1 MSSMSSVAGL
11 SKYITTLPKTK
22 FSIMGM
28 IAISFLM
35 GSIYYLIDLT
45 PYGII
50 GDFFY
55 GGLFGLM
62 VFGFTSIMSGAL
74 NQQTISGLH
83 GINLKIKHSM
93 FLSALSM
100 TFLCIIIIIGGII
113 TRITGWDLFLNSLLF
128 GCVLIYGFNTLV
140 FWATS
145 KVRFT
150 IAAATGII
158 QPLLILVMYTIIMFL
173 VTDTSFIGPVIL
185 QITLKAIIAGIIFVL
200 AIYAFITVIASPF
213 KKNLGIGVL
222 ALLSLFIAHMNE
234 GSNSLEGLFENMSE
248 AIDTVVTFISF
259 KTENGIKALFI
270 SPSVH
275 PGPLGDLG
283 GSNMPTIL
291 ANRFD
296 HFTMV
301 AHGPSTHDF
310 NPIAVS
316 EIDKIEKT
324 VKAGL
329 ENITYSPDASK
340 FVRYNSEKANIG
352 VQFFN
357 EGMVI
362 LSTFAPEA
370 VDDIEFGVGLTMM
383 AQSRNKCEVKDSI
396 IVDCHNSFAPES
408 GEVLPGNSEVFDLI
422 DVIDKINPNQNK
434 NSIKVGCWQDN
445 MDDLDKQEGIG
456 ESGIKTMVIEVD
468 NQRTAYVLFD
478 SNNMEIGFRQEII
491 DAVSDLDIDE
501 IEVMTTDTH
510 TVNTI
515 SRGYNPIGVAKRPE
529 IIEYVRTSIVEAIKD
544 LEKVEVGTGTKKIE
558 NLNTF
563 GPNNSTELIS
573 TISSVVAVSKII
585 APVLLITAL
594 IIVFMWIFFGG
605 LKKHFNHSLID
616 ILNISSG
623 VISM

>member
-11 SKYITTLPKTK
+11 SKYIKTLPKTK
-22 FSIMGM
+22 YSIVG
-28 IAISFLM
+28 ILIISFLL
-35 GSIYYLIDLT
+35 GSAYYLIDLI
-45 PYGII
+45 PNSGILQ
-50 GDFFY
+50 DFIL
-55 GGLFGLM
+55 GGLFGVL
-62 VFGFTSIMSGAL
+62 VLGLSSIMSGAL
-74 NQQTISGLH
+74 NQQTISALH

-93 FLSALSM
+93 FLSGLSM
-100 TFLCIIIIIGGII
+100 TILGIIILLGCIIS
-113 TRITGWDLFLNSLLF
+113 RILNMDLFINFAIF

-145 KVRFT
+145 KVRFS
-150 IAAATGII
+150 IAAITGLI
-158 QPLLILVMYTIIMFL
+158 QPVLVLTMYILITFL
-173 VTDTSFIGPVIL
+173 FIDTSFMGPVLL
-185 QITLKAIIAGIIFVL
+185 QVIFKALVAAIIFVS
-200 AIYAFITVIASPF
+200 AIYAFIKIIASPF

-222 ALLSLFIAHMNE
+222 DLLSLFIKHMNE
-234 GSNSLEGLFENMSE
+234 GSNSLEAIFVDMSE
-248 AIDTVVTFISF
+248 AIETIVTFVSF
-259 KTENGIKALFI
+259 KNENGIKALFI

-275 PGPLGDLG
+275 PGPLGDIG

-291 ANRFD
+291 ANKFD

-316 EIDKIEKT
+316 EIDKIEDS
-324 VKAGL
+324 VKNGL
-329 ENITYSPDASK
+329 KKVEYSPYASE
-340 FVRYNSEKANIG
+340 FVRYNCEKAKIG

-383 AQSRNKCEVKDSI
+383 AQSRNKCNVKNSV
-396 IVDCHNSFAPES
+396 IVDCHNSFTPES
-408 GEVLPGNSEVFDLI
+408 GEVLPGNAEVFQLI
-422 DVIDKINPNQNK
+422 DVIDKIDPEK
-434 NSIKVGCWQDN
+434 ETYEVKIGCYEDN
-445 MDDLDKQEGIG
+445 MGDLGKQEGIG
-456 ESGIKTMVIEVD
+456 ESGIKTMIIEVN

-510 TVNTI
+510 TVNTL
-515 SRGYNPIGVAKRPE
+515 SRGYNPVGIAKRPE
-529 IIEYVRTSIVEAIKD
+529 IIEYVKLSIKEALKD
-544 LEKVEVGTGTKKIE
+544 LEKVEVGTGTEKIK

-563 GPNNSTELIS
+563 GPKNSTELIS

-594 IIVFMWIFFGG
+594 LIAFLWIFYGG
-605 LKKHFNHSLID
+605 L
-616 ILNISSG
+616 
-623 VISM
+623 

>member
-11 SKYITTLPKTK
+11 SKYIKTLPKTK
-22 FSIMGM
+22 YSIIGM
-28 IAISFLM
+28 VILSFLI
-35 GSIYYLIDLT
+35 GSLYYIIELV
-45 PYGII
+45 PAYGILEDI
-50 GDFFY
+50 LY

-62 VFGFTSIMSGAL
+62 IFGFPSIMSGAL
-74 NQQTISGLH
+74 NQQSISSFH

-93 FLSALSM
+93 FLSAISM
-100 TFLCIIIIIGGII
+100 IFLGFIIIAGGII
-113 TRITGWDLFLNSLLF
+113 SRVTGWELFLNSLLF
-128 GCVLIYGFNTLV
+128 GCVLIFGFNTLV

-145 KVRFT
+145 KVRFS
-150 IAAATGII
+150 IAAGVGLI
-158 QPLLILVMYTIIMFL
+158 QPLLILAMYTLIMFI
-173 VTDTSFIGPVIL
+173 VTDTSFIGPIFL
-185 QITLKAIIAGIIFVL
+185 QITLKAIIAAIIFVL
-200 AIYAFITVIASPF
+200 AIYAFIKIIASPF

-222 ALLSLFIAHMNE
+222 DLLSLFIAHMNE

-248 AIDTVVTFISF
+248 AIDTVVTFVSF
-259 KTENGIKALFI
+259 KTEKGIKALFI

-291 ANRFD
+291 ANKFD
-296 HFTMV
+296 FFTMV

-316 EIDKIEKT
+316 EIDKIENT
-324 VKAGL
+324 VKKGL
-329 ENITYSPDASK
+329 KHVTYSPDASK
-340 FVRYNSEKANIG
+340 FVRYQANKANIG

-357 EGMVI
+357 DGMVI

-383 AQSRNKCEVKDSI
+383 AQSRSKCNVEDSI
-396 IVDCHNSFAPES
+396 IVDCHNSFEPES
-408 GEVLPGNSEVFDLI
+408 GEVLPGNAEVFHLI
-422 DVIDKINPNQNK
+422 EVIDKINPNQPK
-434 NSIKVGCWQDN
+434 GAIKVGCWHDTLPT
-445 MDDLDKQEGIG
+445 LDKQEGIG
-456 ESGIKTMVIEVD
+456 ESGLKIMVIEVEG
-468 NQRTAYVLFD
+468 QKTAYVLFD

-510 TVNTI
+510 TVNTL
-515 SRGYNPIGVAKRPE
+515 SRGYNPVGIAKRDE
-529 IIEYVRTSIVEAIKD
+529 IIEYVKIGIIEAIDD
-544 LEKVEVGTGTKKIE
+544 LEKVEVGTGTEKIE

-563 GPNNSTELIS
+563 GPKNSTELIS

-594 IIVFMWIFFGG
+594 LIVFIWIFFGG
-605 LKKHFNHSLID
+605 L
-616 ILNISSG
+616 
-623 VISM
+623 

>member
-11 SKYITTLPKTK
+11 SKYIKTLPKTK
-22 FSIMGM
+22 FTILG
-28 IAISFLM
+28 ILVISFLI
-35 GSIYYLIDLT
+35 GSVFYLIDMT
-45 PYGII
+45 PNQNPLL
-50 GDFFY
+50 DFIY
-55 GGLFGLM
+55 GGLFGLI
-62 VFGFTSIMSGAL
+62 VLGVLSIMSGAL
-74 NQQTISGLH
+74 NQQVIKSLH

-93 FLSALSM
+93 FLSGLSM
-100 TFLCIIIIIGGII
+100 FILGAFIILGCIIS
-113 TRITGWDLFLNSLLF
+113 RILNIDIFIESALF
-128 GCVLIYGFNTLV
+128 GCVIIYGFNTLV

-150 IAAATGII
+150 VAAITGFI
-158 QPLLILVMYTIIMFL
+158 QPILILTMYVLISFL
-173 VTDTSFIGPVIL
+173 FIDTSFIGPILIQVIL
-185 QITLKAIIAGIIFVL
+185 KAFIASIIFVL

-222 ALLSLFIAHMNE
+222 DLLSLFIAHMNE

-248 AIDTVVTFISF
+248 AIDTILTFVSF

-291 ANRFD
+291 ANKFD

-316 EIDKIEKT
+316 EIDKVEES
-324 VKAGL
+324 VKRGL
-329 ENITYSPDASK
+329 NKVEYSQNASK
-340 FVRYNSEKANIG
+340 FIRYVSEKANIG

-383 AQSRNKCEVKDSI
+383 AQSRSHCNVKDSI
-396 IVDCHNSFAPES
+396 IVDCHNSFTAES
-408 GEVLPGNSEVFDLI
+408 GEVLPGNPEVFQLI
-422 DVIDKINPNQNK
+422 DVIDKINPNQEK
-434 NSIKVGCWQDN
+434 FDIKVGCFENN
-445 MDDLDKQEGIG
+445 MDDLDKNEGIG
-456 ESGIKTMVIEVD
+456 ESGIKTMIVEVAG
-468 NQRTAYVLFD
+468 QRTAYVLFD

-510 TVNTI
+510 TVNTL
-515 SRGYNPIGVAKRPE
+515 SRGYNPIGIAKRAE
-529 IIEYVRTSIVEAIKD
+529 IIEYVKISIKEAIED
-544 LEKVEVGTGTKKIE
+544 LEKVEVGTGTEKIT

-563 GPNNSTELIS
+563 GPKNSTELIS

-594 IIVFMWIFFGG
+594 LIVLIWIFFGG
-605 LKKHFNHSLID
+605 L
-616 ILNISSG
+616 
-623 VISM
+623 

>member
-22 FSIMGM
+22 FSIIGM
-28 IAISFLM
+28 IVISFLM
-35 GSIYYLIDLT
+35 GGIYYLIDLI

-50 GDFFY
+50 QDFLY
-55 GGLFGLM
+55 GGIFGLM
-62 VFGFTSIMSGAL
+62 VLGFTSIMSGAL
-74 NQQTISGLH
+74 NQQTISSLH

-100 TFLCIIIIIGGII
+100 TFLCLVIIIGGII
-113 TRITGWDLFLNSLLF
+113 SRIIGADLFLNSLLF

-150 IAAATGII
+150 IAAGTGLI
-158 QPLLILVMYTIIMFL
+158 QPLLILSMYTLIIFI

-185 QITLKAIIAGIIFVL
+185 QITLKAMIAGIIFVL

-222 ALLSLFIAHMNE
+222 DLLSLFIAHMNE

-316 EIDKIEKT
+316 EIDKIENT
-324 VKAGL
+324 VKNGL
-329 ENITYSPDASK
+329 KRVTYSPAASK
-340 FVRYNSEKANIG
+340 FVRYNCEKANIG

-383 AQSRNKCEVKDSI
+383 AQSRNKCDVQDSI

-422 DVIDKINPNQNK
+422 DVIDEIDPNQSK
-434 NSIKVGCWQDN
+434 DSIKIGCWHDN
-445 MDDLDKQEGIG
+445 MEDLDKQEGIG
-456 ESGIKTMVIEVD
+456 ESGIKTMVIEVEG
-468 NQRTAYVLFD
+468 QRTAYVLFD

-510 TVNTI
+510 TVNTL
-515 SRGYNPIGVAKRPE
+515 SRGYNPIGIAKRPE
-529 IIEYVRTSIVEAIKD
+529 IIEYVRISIVEAIKD
-544 LEKVEVGTGTKKIE
+544 LEKVEVGTGTEKIK

-605 LKKHFNHSLID
+605 L
-616 ILNISSG
+616 
-623 VISM
+623 

>member
-1 MSSMSSVAGL
+1 MSSVAGL
-11 SKYITTLPKTK
+11 SKFITTLPKTK
-22 FSIMGM
+22 YSIIGM
-28 IAISFLM
+28 MIISFLI
-35 GSIYYLIDLT
+35 GSAYYIIDLS
-45 PYGII
+45 PGQGII
-50 GDFFY
+50 QDFIY
-55 GGLFGLM
+55 GGLFGFVVL
-62 VFGFTSIMSGAL
+62 GISSIMSGAL
-74 NQQTISGLH
+74 DQQVISSLH

-93 FLSALSM
+93 FLSGLSM
-100 TFLCIIIIIGGII
+100 TILGIFVLLGCIISRLIHVDI
-113 TRITGWDLFLNSLLF
+113 FVNSMIF
-128 GCVLIYGFNTLV
+128 ACVLIYGFNTLV

-145 KVRFT
+145 KVRFSV
-150 IAAATGII
+150 AAITGFI
-158 QPLLILVMYTIIMFL
+158 QPVLIIAMYISISFL
-173 VTDTSFIGPVIL
+173 FIDTSFMGPVIF
-185 QITLKAIIAGIIFVL
+185 QIILKAFVASIIFVI

-222 ALLSLFIAHMNE
+222 DLLSLFIAHMNE

-248 AIDTVVTFISF
+248 AIDTIVTFVSF

-283 GSNMPTIL
+283 GSNMPTLL
-291 ANRFD
+291 ANKFD
-296 HFTMV
+296 CFTMV

-316 EIDKIEKT
+316 EIDKIENSIRK
-324 VKAGL
+324 GL
-329 ENITYSPDASK
+329 ERVEYSENASK
-340 FVRYNSEKANIG
+340 FIRYNSEKANIG

-383 AQSRNKCEVKDSI
+383 AQSRNHCNVKDSV
-396 IVDCHNSFAPES
+396 IVDCHNSFTAES
-408 GEVLPGNSEVFDLI
+408 GEVLPGNSEVFQLI
-422 DVIDKINPNQNK
+422 DVIDLIEPEQEKYDIKI
-434 NSIKVGCWQDN
+434 GCHSDN
-445 MDDLDKQEGIG
+445 MEDLDKNEGVG
-456 ESGIKTMVIEVD
+456 ESGIKTMIIEVG

-478 SNNMEIGFRQEII
+478 ANNMEIGFRQEII

-515 SRGYNPIGVAKRPE
+515 SRGYNPIGIVKRAE
-529 IIEYVRTSIVEAIKD
+529 IIEYARASIIEAIKD
-544 LEKVEVGTGTKKIE
+544 IEKVEVGTGTNKIK

-563 GPNNSTELIS
+563 GPKNSTELIS

-585 APVLLITAL
+585 APVLLITSLFIAFL
-594 IIVFMWIFFGG
+594 WIFFGG
-605 LKKHFNHSLID
+605 L
-616 ILNISSG
+616 
-623 VISM
+623 